1 MSHLK
6 YNEYLSK
13 DGLLMSVT
21 CKSGTIITADD
32 PQMFVFAAVDGD
44 NDDDDEWR
52 LLFFKLEIS

>member
-6 YNEYLSK
+6 HNEYLSK

-32 PQMFVFAAVDGD
+32 PQMFVFVAVDGD
-44 NDDDDEWR
+44 NDDDDE
-52 LLFFKLEIS
+52 